1 MSSKPV
7 FLATLSLFLLIA
19 CNKETADPIV
29 EDTLD
34 LDLMSA
40 LDLASPTGRFFH
52 FILANEND
60 LEHLPNQ
67 DPSKQIT
74 RDKVNLGKSI
84 FFDPGL
90 AQDALDGSC
99 YETYSCSTCHVP
111 EAGFLPGRVQG
122 IADGGYG
129 FGIHG
134 STRFLLDNY
143 NESDLDAQGVR
154 PLTTMNVAY
163 MTNTLWSGLF
173 GAHHVNEGTED
184 VWVGTLQE
192 VNHLGFIGLES
203 QNIEGVRLH
212 RLAVNE
218 HVLNDL
224 GYKKYFDAAFPD
236 IDESERYTDKTISFA
251 LGAYLRTILT
261 TKAPFQKYLKGDRE
275 ALTDEQKKGALLFF
289 GKARCYK
296 CHNSPALSSMN
307 FHALGTS
314 DLYLHGGVN
323 TSIDDVRNLGR
334 AMFTL
339 DPKDN
344 YKFKVPQLYNLKSY
358 KSFFHG
364 SSKNSLEEVVDFK
377 IAAQTENERVAQND
391 LSPLFKPLDLT
402 PDERQSLLDFL
413 QNALYD
419 PEIERYVPSQV
430 ISGHCFPNNDQQSKT
445 DTGCQ

>member
-1 MSSKPV
+1 M
-7 FLATLSLFLLIA
+7 
-19 CNKETADPIV
+19 
-29 EDTLD
+29 
-34 LDLMSA
+34 
-40 LDLASPTGRFFH
+40 
-52 FILANEND
+52 
-60 LEHLPNQ
+60 
-67 DPSKQIT
+67 
-74 RDKVNLGKSI
+74 
-84 FFDPGL
+84 
-90 AQDALDGSC
+90 
-99 YETYSCSTCHVP
+99 P